1 MQFVQESSES
11 KKRLGL
17 LEHNTV
23 LELLTLVS
31 TKLPCETIDELFVL
45 KSMDEHIL
53 NNLVCILNYEI
64 MIVIYHYYVS
74 FKFVPDTEFV
84 LMTNVYAK

>member
-1 MQFVQESSES
+1 MQESSES

-64 MIVIYHYYVS
+64 MIVSCPIYHYYVS
-74 FKFVPDTEFV
+74 FKFVPRT
-84 LMTNVYAK
+84 